1 MKMENN
7 SPDIDFIELFLF
19 LKKKIVSIILFVV
32 FSLILSSI
40 FLLINKNK
48 INIKYELNM
57 IANSPSMIINCGSDF
72 YCKANIIQS
81 IINNKSKSIT
91 SNIDERGKK
100 IILSWAGDDRYKPLI
115 TAEVNAIHKAI
126 DDWYIQDYKTYKS
139 IVNNQDSNYI
149 NGTETYAKV
158 ALLTKINTT
167 GEKNFIS
174 INNEIVNKKYKPALI
189 MALTLIIAVIFSSSY
204 HIIKRSILEYKNKL
218 NRSFY

>member
-158 ALLTKINTT
+158 ALLTKINTA

-174 INNEIVNKKYKPALI
+174 INDEIVNKKYKPALI

>member
-1 MKMENN
+1 MENN
-7 SPDIDFIELFLF
+7 SPDIDIIELFLF

-32 FSLILSSI
+32 LSLILSSI

-100 IILSWAGDDRYKPLI
+100 IILSWAGDDSYKPLV

-139 IVNNQDSNYI
+139 IVNNQDSKYI
-149 NGTETYAKV
+149 SGTEIYAKV
-158 ALLTKINTT
+158 ALLTKINTA

-174 INNEIVNKKYKPALI
+174 INDEIVNKKYKPALI

>member
-1 MKMENN
+1 MESN

-19 LKKKIVSIILFVV
+19 LKKKIVSIVLFVV

-40 FLLINKNK
+40 FLLANKNK
-48 INIKYELNM
+48 ININYELNM
-57 IANSPSMIINCGSDF
+57 IANSPGMIINCGDDF

-81 IINNKSKSIT
+81 IINNKSKFIT

-100 IILSWAGDDRYKPLI
+100 INLSWAGDDRYKPLV

-126 DDWYIQDYKTYKS
+126 NDWYIQDYKTYKS

-158 ALLTKINTT
+158 
-167 GEKNFIS
+167 
-174 INNEIVNKKYKPALI
+174 
-189 MALTLIIAVIFSSSY
+189 
-204 HIIKRSILEYKNKL
+204 
-218 NRSFY
+218 

>member
-1 MKMENN
+1 MENN
-7 SPDIDFIELFLF
+7 SPDIDFIELFFF

-158 ALLTKINTT
+158 ALLTKINTA

-174 INNEIVNKKYKPALI
+174 INDEIVNKKYKPALI

>member
-1 MKMENN
+1 MLFL
-7 SPDIDFIELFLF
+7 IDFVIYFLAD
-19 LKKKIVSIILFVV
+19 KQKQ
-32 FSLILSSI
+32 
-40 FLLINKNK
+40 NKYK
-48 INIKYELNM
+48 VRINM

>member
-1 MKMENN
+1 MENN

-32 FSLILSSI
+32 LSLILSSI

-158 ALLTKINTT
+158 ALLTKINTA

-174 INNEIVNKKYKPALI
+174 INDEIVNKKYKPALI

>member
-1 MKMENN
+1 MESN

-19 LKKKIVSIILFVV
+19 LKKKIVSIVLFVV

-40 FLLINKNK
+40 FLLANKNK
-48 INIKYELNM
+48 INIKYELNI

-158 ALLTKINTT
+158 ALLTKINTA

-174 INNEIVNKKYKPALI
+174 INDEIVNKKYKPALI

-204 HIIKRSILEYKNKL
+204 HIIKKSILEYKNKL

>member
-40 FLLINKNK
+40 FLLTNKNK

-91 SNIDERGKK
+91 SNIDEKGKK
-100 IILSWAGDDRYKPLI
+100 IILSWAGDDRYKPLV

-158 ALLTKINTT
+158 ALLTKINTA

-174 INNEIVNKKYKPALI
+174 INDEIVNKKYKPALI
-189 MALTLIIAVIFSSSY
+189 MVLTLIVAVIFSSSY

-218 NRSFY
+218 NKSFY

>member
-1 MKMENN
+1 MENN

-40 FLLINKNK
+40 FLLTNKNK

-91 SNIDERGKK
+91 SNIDEKGKK
-100 IILSWAGDDRYKPLI
+100 IILSWAGDDRYKPLV

-158 ALLTKINTT
+158 ALLTKINTA

-174 INNEIVNKKYKPALI
+174 INDEIVNKKYKPALI
-189 MALTLIIAVIFSSSY
+189 MVLTLIVAVIFSSSY

-218 NRSFY
+218 NKSFY

>member
-1 MKMENN
+1 MESN
-7 SPDIDFIELFLF
+7 SPDIDLIELFLF

-40 FLLINKNK
+40 FLLANKNK
-48 INIKYELNM
+48 ININYELNM
-57 IANSPSMIINCGSDF
+57 IANSPGMIINCGDDF

-81 IINNKSKSIT
+81 IINNKSKFIT

-100 IILSWAGDDRYKPLI
+100 INLSWAGDDRYKPLV

-126 DDWYIQDYKTYKS
+126 NDWYIQDYKTYKS

-158 ALLTKINTT
+158 ALLTKTNTS
-167 GEKNFIS
+167 GERNFIS
-174 INNEIVNKKYKPALI
+174 INTEIVNKKYKPALI
-189 MALTLIIAVIFSSSY
+189 MTLTLIMAIIFSSSY
-204 HIIKRSILEYKNKL
+204 HIIKRSVLDYKNKS
-218 NRSFY
+218 NGSFY

>member
-1 MKMENN
+1 
-7 SPDIDFIELFLF
+7 
-19 LKKKIVSIILFVV
+19 
-32 FSLILSSI
+32 
-40 FLLINKNK
+40 
-48 INIKYELNM
+48 M

-189 MALTLIIAVIFSSSY
+189 MALTLIRAVIFSSSY

>member
-1 MKMENN
+1 MENN

-100 IILSWAGDDRYKPLI
+100 IILSWAGGDRYKPLI

-158 ALLTKINTT
+158 ALLTKINTA

-174 INNEIVNKKYKPALI
+174 INDEIVNKKYKPALI

>member
-1 MKMENN
+1 M
-7 SPDIDFIELFLF
+7 
-19 LKKKIVSIILFVV
+19 SIILFVV
-32 FSLILSSI
+32 LSLILSSI

-48 INIKYELNM
+48 INIKYELNI

-158 ALLTKINTT
+158 ALLTKINTA

-174 INNEIVNKKYKPALI
+174 INDEIVNKKYKPALI

-204 HIIKRSILEYKNKL
+204 HIIKKSILEYKNKL

>member
-1 MKMENN
+1 MESN

-158 ALLTKINTT
+158 ALLTKINTA

-174 INNEIVNKKYKPALI
+174 INDEIVNKKYKPALI

>member
-1 MKMENN
+1 MENN

>member
-1 MKMENN
+1 MENN

-32 FSLILSSI
+32 FSLVLSSI

>member
-1 MKMENN
+1 MENN

-158 ALLTKINTT
+158 ALLTKINTA

-174 INNEIVNKKYKPALI
+174 INDEIVNKKYKPALI

-204 HIIKRSILEYKNKL
+204 HIIKKSILEYKNKL

>member
-1 MKMENN
+1 M
-7 SPDIDFIELFLF
+7 
-19 LKKKIVSIILFVV
+19 SIILFVV

-48 INIKYELNM
+48 INIKYELNI

-158 ALLTKINTT
+158 ALLTKINTA

-174 INNEIVNKKYKPALI
+174 INDEIVNKKYKPAII

-204 HIIKRSILEYKNKL
+204 HIIKKSILEYKNKL

>member
-1 MKMENN
+1 MENN

-40 FLLINKNK
+40 FLLTNKNK

-158 ALLTKINTT
+158 ALLTKINTA

-174 INNEIVNKKYKPALI
+174 INDEIVNKKYKPALI